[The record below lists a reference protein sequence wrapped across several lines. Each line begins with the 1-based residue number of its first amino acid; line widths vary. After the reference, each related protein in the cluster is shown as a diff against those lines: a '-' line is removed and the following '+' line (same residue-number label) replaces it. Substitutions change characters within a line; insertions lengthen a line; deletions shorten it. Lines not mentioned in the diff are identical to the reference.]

1 MDGSPF
7 VKPCGRN
14 DVRMAP
20 PRPFR
25 LAYRRFRIIEY
36 DPVKSDEVL
45 DLRGFDLA
53 YVSRMFPGYV
63 LEREDT
69 RSYGE
74 FRYQAIGEVLGD
86 VFLVVYTRRGDI
98 CRLITAWIAERHE
111 RDLWYDITR

>member
-1 MDGSPF
+1 VDGSPF
-7 VKPCGRN
+7 VKPFGRN
-14 DVRMAP
+14 DARMAR

-25 LAYRRFRIIEY
+25 LIYCTFSIIEY

-53 YVSRMFPGYV
+53 YVSRIFPGYV

-69 RSYGE
+69 RSYRE
-74 FRYQAIGEVLGD
+74 PRYQAIGEVLGD

-98 CRLITAWIAERHE
+98 CRLITAWAAERHE